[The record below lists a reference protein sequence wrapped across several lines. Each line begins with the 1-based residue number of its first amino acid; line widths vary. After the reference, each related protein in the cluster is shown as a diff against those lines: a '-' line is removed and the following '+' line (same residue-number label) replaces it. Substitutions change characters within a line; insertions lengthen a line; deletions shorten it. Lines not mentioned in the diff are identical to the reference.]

1 MQWFA
6 RRATDRVNRTS
17 CNEPNEQRTTRAAAA
32 SLACLHQVGSSYQV
46 PLRVTMKAF
55 HAIAAAAMAFALVPF
70 AVNECSV
77 YAFAPIGSRRSNG
90 NVNGQSHQP
99 TPTTIT
105 RRPMKKDD
113 IDRIEIATIEQAQ
126 ELRRRARALKAEAEA
141 AERKL
146 RDESN
151 ARKREKDAEMDAFI
165 DELVAAAAVNQTD
178 LVLLGAEEN
187 GGILSD
193 GSDEV
198 FKMKRVDAIVK
209 MLQSYPETLSP
220 AKLLRIVERIH
231 ERENVAADAGN
242 WMRPTALGEM
252 KKANV
257 SQVDAQKVAL
267 GAGLGGLA
275 QALIDAI
282 EIIEEGGT
290 GSEYDN
296 SYDNA
301 TGAQSPSS
309 KPPPSDVDIS
319 AQRADNTLGSR
330 NRFALAG
337 SSAAA
342 PKLRSRLKEL
352 HRADEEISKRNF
364 ALFSKRLELLR
375 RGSNATLT
383 TLQRNNTGASN
394 STFLAAIKDFV
405 EVPNWLPNAIVPFLL
420 LDRKPINKNDTQ
432 QLREEVLAG
441 SPFFCTGWES
451 CGYATIF
458 RGNFVER
465 RQRESIEAAKR
476 RAAALRGA
484 NNTLPQLSVS
494 SLENDRISSSA
505 FQIIQSRFSKSG
517 LDRRLQLFLLQ
528 DPDERRNEQGE
539 LPPAILA
546 VPSSIQPMRG
556 TEYRLSTKIL
566 MTLAT
571 IYTTINFAISSYALN
586 SGSFF
591 ESLTTGKSI
600 RVLKPCLSLL
610 GGGIASLLVIYES
623 ARYAMA
629 RRRRISLGL
638 PIPMPS
644 LRIGTL
650 GSRIQL
656 RSFPKARKDLLDVA
670 LSGPVVVVL
679 LSLLMII
686 GGLHLTITATPTA
699 LAKMPAIPASLV
711 CKRSFLISFITMKMC
726 PKLLMQPL
734 SQPVPVHPLFLTG
747 MSGLIFSAI
756 SLLPIGRLDGGRAM
770 LAAFGRR
777 NAALASFL
785 SLLILFISAA
795 NGSAT
800 VSVFSAFLILLYHR
814 KAEVLCSDEVTG
826 VGPARLILFTL
837 LLSLTGLTLAPFPGG
852 FI

>member
-1 MQWFA
+1 
-6 RRATDRVNRTS
+6 
-17 CNEPNEQRTTRAAAA
+17 
-32 SLACLHQVGSSYQV
+32 
-46 PLRVTMKAF
+46 MKGF
-55 HAIAAAAMAFALVPF
+55 HVIAAAAVTFVFVPF
-70 AVNECSV
+70 AANECGV
-77 YAFAPIGSRRSNG
+77 CAFSRASIGCSRTSEISAAGRHHH
-90 NVNGQSHQP
+90 QSP
-99 TPTTIT
+99 SIT
-105 RRPMKKDD
+105 GRWQMKKDD
-113 IDRIEIATIEQAQ
+113 VDNIEITTIEQAQ
-126 ELRRRARALKAEAEA
+126 ELRMRARALRAEAEA
-141 AERKL
+141 AERRL

-151 ARKREKDAEMDAFI
+151 ARKRERDAEMDAFI
-165 DELVAAAAVNQTD
+165 DELVAAAAVNQTEM
-178 LVLLGAEEN
+178 VLLGAEET
-187 GGILSD
+187 GGLLPD

-209 MLQSYPETLSP
+209 MLHSYPETLSST
-220 AKLLRIVERIH
+220 KLLRIVERIH

-242 WMRPTALGEM
+242 WMGSTALGEI
-252 KKANV
+252 KTNF

-296 SYDNA
+296 S

-309 KPPPSDVDIS
+309 KPPPSDVGIS
-319 AQRADNTLGSR
+319 AQRADNTPGSQ
-330 NRFALAG
+330 NRFAFVG

-352 HRADEEISKRNF
+352 RRADEEVSKRNF

-383 TLQRNNTGASN
+383 TLQRNNTGTSN
-394 STFLAAIKDFV
+394 STLLAAIKDFV

-420 LDRKPINKNDTQ
+420 LDRKSINKNDTQ

-451 CGYATIF
+451 SGYATIF

-465 RQRESIEAAKR
+465 RQLESIEAAKR
-476 RAAALRGA
+476 RAAALQKA
-484 NNTLPQLSVS
+484 NHTLPQLSVS

-505 FQIIQSRFSKSG
+505 FRAIQSRFAKSG

-528 DPDERRNEQGE
+528 DPEEKRNDQGE

-546 VPSSIQPMRG
+546 VPSSIQPIRG

-571 IYTTINFAISSYALN
+571 IYTAINFAISSYALN
-586 SGSFF
+586 IGSFF

-600 RVLKPCLSLL
+600 SVVKPCLSLL
-610 GGGIASLLVIYES
+610 GGGIASLFVMYET

-629 RRRRISLGL
+629 KRRGISLGL
-638 PIPMPS
+638 PISMPS
-644 LRIGTL
+644 LRFGTL

-656 RSFPKARKDLLDVA
+656 RSFPKTRKDLLDVA
-670 LSGPVVVVL
+670 LSGPVTTFL
-679 LSLLMII
+679 LSLFMIT
-686 GGLHLTITATPTA
+686 GGLHLTVAATPPA
-699 LAKMPAIPASLV
+699 LTRMPAIPAGVV
-711 CKRSFLISFITMKMC
+711 CKRSFLVSLITMKMC

-734 SQPVPVHPLFLTG
+734 SQPVPVHPLFLAG

-785 SLLILFISAA
+785 SLLIIFISAA
-795 NGSAT
+795 NGSTT
-800 VSVFSAFLILLYHR
+800 VSMFSAFLILLYHR
-814 KAEVLCSDEVTG
+814 KAEILCSNEVTG
-826 VGPARLILFTL
+826 VGSIRLCLLTL
-837 LLSLTGLTLAPFPGG
+837 LLCLSGLTLAPFPGG
-852 FI
+852 FR